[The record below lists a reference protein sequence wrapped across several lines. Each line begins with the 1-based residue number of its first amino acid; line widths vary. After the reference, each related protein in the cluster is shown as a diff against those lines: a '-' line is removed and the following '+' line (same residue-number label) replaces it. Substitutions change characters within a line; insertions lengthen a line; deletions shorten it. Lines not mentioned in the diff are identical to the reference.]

1 MRLACHGGALK
12 PCCTRSMQDH
22 QENNVQPLQNR
33 LRVTQEM
40 GELTPDRMKVERV
53 AVDLPH
59 YPAPQSSLRVA
70 EHELSKRMSSY
81 RLEEDE
87 PLTAWRGSPREG
99 VTPCTKKTEDDIFTP
114 VDERLR
120 SKLSLTQGGDIKR

>member
-53 AVDLPH
+53 
-59 YPAPQSSLRVA
+59 
-70 EHELSKRMSSY
+70 
-81 RLEEDE
+81 